1 MVQRAP
7 DCAPP
12 GDSTG
17 ADAAAEE
24 HALGR
29 PHSPVVPLNPAPSLS
44 DDGADHGRIGYGRYG
59 RYTPLALALLLLL
72 SLLLLGILGQN

>member
-1 MVQRAP
+1 
-7 DCAPP
+7 
-12 GDSTG
+12 
-17 ADAAAEE
+17 
-24 HALGR
+24 
-29 PHSPVVPLNPAPSLS
+29 VVPLNPAPSLS